1 MDDREFELLEQIDDS
16 HWWFLGKRALLHA
29 LVPAGAAGRRVLDL
43 GCGTGGVLRDAP
55 MGGACFGIDRSAR
68 ALSVCRRRG
77 HALLARADL
86 AAVPFGAATFDTVL
100 ALDVIEH
107 LDDDVALLASCREL
121 VGRAGRVIVAVPA
134 FGLLWSQHD
143 ETYHHR
149 RRYTA
154 RQLERVVRAAGLR
167 CERLTYTNFFV
178 FPVAAVWR
186 LLSYRLGLG
195 RFAPGNDFWPV
206 PAWLNSLLSAV
217 YRAEAWLLRRGL
229 DLPFGVS
236 VVCIAR
242 PADEAPDA
250 R

>member
-1 MDDREFELLEQIDDS
+1 MDDAEFELLEKIDDR

-29 LVPAGAAGRRVLDL
+29 LVPDGSAGRRVLDL
-43 GCGTGGVLRDAP
+43 GCGTGGLLRDDPLA
-55 MGGACFGIDRSAR
+55 GVCFGVDRSAR

-77 HALLARADL
+77 HRLLARADL
-86 AAVPFGAATFDTVL
+86 AAVPFGAAAFDTVL

-107 LDDDVALLASCREL
+107 LDDDVALLAQCREL
-121 VGRAGRVIVAVPA
+121 VGLEGRVVVAVPA
-134 FGLLWSQHD
+134 FRLLWSQHD
-143 ETYHHR
+143 VTYRHR

-154 RQLERVVRAAGLR
+154 RELARVVRRAGLR

-186 LLSYRLGLG
+186 LLSWRAGLG
-195 RFAPGNDFWPV
+195 RFAPRTDFWPV
-206 PAWLNSLLSAV
+206 PGWLNALLTAV
-217 YRAEAWLLRRGL
+217 YRAEAWLLRRGV

-242 PADEAPDA
+242 PAPGGPDG